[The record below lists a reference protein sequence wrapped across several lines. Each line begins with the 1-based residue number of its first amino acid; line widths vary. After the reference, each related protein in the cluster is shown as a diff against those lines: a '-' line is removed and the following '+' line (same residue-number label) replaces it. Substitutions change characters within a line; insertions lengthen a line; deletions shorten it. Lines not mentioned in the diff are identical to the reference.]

1 MSEVITAV
9 YENGVLRPVN
19 PVSLTEGQTVR
30 LRLETESEP
39 RDVKAELEKVL
50 DRLDAEGILRKPP
63 KWGQV
68 DPAELARREQAWREQ
83 VRKMVPIEGK
93 PLSETIIEDRGPW

>member
-39 RDVKAELEKVL
+39 RDVKAELEKLL
-50 DRLDAEGILRKPP
+50 DRLAAEGILRQQP
-63 KWGQV
+63 KQSQA
-68 DPAELARREQAWREQ
+68 DPEVEKKWRE
-83 VRKMVPIEGK
+83 VFENLKERPGK
-93 PLSETIIEDRGPW
+93 LASEIIIEERGPW

>member
-50 DRLDAEGILRKPP
+50 ERLDAEGILRKPP

-68 DPAELARREQAWREQ
+68 DPAELAERQRN
-83 VRKMVPIEGK
+83 RKLVEIEGK
-93 PLSETIIEDRGPW
+93 PLSETIIEERGPW